1 MEETV
6 AATENTEARE
16 QEKSDVDSDCGQDS
30 LTPLSP
36 NLAVRPQNSSN
47 LDEAE
52 TRQKRSVDDLA
63 GSKLVSGSTESTKQR
78 QGRGGSRSRSKESSP
93 AQGCP
98 KGANRKRKRQQNIS
112 KRNRVNGLIVQ
123 NQRARGM
130 KEVQKLR
137 HVNEA

>member
-1 MEETV
+1 MEETA
-6 AATENTEARE
+6 AATENTETCE

-30 LTPLSP
+30 LAPLTPG
-36 NLAVRPQNSSN
+36 LAVDPKNSSD

-52 TRQKRSVDDLA
+52 ERQKRSVDDFA
-63 GSKLVSGSTESTKQR
+63 GSKPVN
-78 QGRGGSRSRSKESSP
+78 GRGGGGGSRSRSKESSP

-98 KGANRKRKRQQNIS
+98 KGANRKRKRQQNLL

-123 NQRARGM
+123 NKRARGL